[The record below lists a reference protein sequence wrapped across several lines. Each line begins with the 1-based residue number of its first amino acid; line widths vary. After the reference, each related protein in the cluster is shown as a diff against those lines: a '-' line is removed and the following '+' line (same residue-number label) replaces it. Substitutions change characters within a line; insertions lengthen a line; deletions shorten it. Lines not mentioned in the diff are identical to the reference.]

1 MAAASERQDE
11 SNSHLGLLYR
21 LYRTALLRFLTRR
34 VGHDDAPDL
43 LQEAFIR
50 MARAKTD
57 PHSVRNDK
65 AFLFQVASNLAADHG
80 RESRRRSR
88 LLTGDEIDA
97 ILDIPDETA
106 RPADAAQ
113 ARLEGQSLARALAEM
128 PPRRAD
134 AFRLSRLE
142 GLSHQAIAA
151 RLGVSVRTVEAEI
164 RMALDHCAERLGRTQ
179 PGR

>member
-11 SNSHLGLLYR
+11 SNPHLGLLYR

-97 ILDIPDETA
+97 ILDIPDDTA

>member
-88 LLTGDEIDA
+88 LLTGNEIDA

-151 RLGVSVRTVEAEI
+151 RLGVSVRTIEAEI

-179 PGR
+179 PSR

>member
-34 VGHDDAPDL
+34 VGHNDAPDL

-97 ILDIPDETA
+97 ILDIPDDTA

>member
-97 ILDIPDETA
+97 ILDIPDDTA

>member
-97 ILDIPDETA
+97 ILDIPDDTA

-151 RLGVSVRTVEAEI
+151 RLGVSVRTIEAEI

-179 PGR
+179 PSR